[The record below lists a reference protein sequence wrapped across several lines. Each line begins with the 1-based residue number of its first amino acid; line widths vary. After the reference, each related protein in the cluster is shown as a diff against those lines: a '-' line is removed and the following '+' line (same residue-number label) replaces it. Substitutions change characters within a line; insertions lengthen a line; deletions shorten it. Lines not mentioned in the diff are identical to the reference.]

1 MNDRYSFM
9 ARITYENGEEYEEYF
24 GTEAE
29 AREFAENLD
38 TVGVAGWEI
47 YLIDWIWRSDTRID
61 GEWFD

>member
-9 ARITYENGEEYEEYF
+9 ARI
-24 GTEAE
+24 TEAE

-38 TVGVAGWEI
+38 TLGVAGWEI
-47 YLIDWIWRSDTRID
+47 ILIDWIWRSDTRID